1 MTDFREGEAMDRARR
16 RPWTYALWGGVAI
29 GLAVILYVIA
39 TLLIK
44 HGGPTDLNSLAKGG
58 MKDLKVT
65 AAGLAP
71 PNQPILGP
79 DGQSTDLTKLE
90 APVVVVNLW
99 ATWCAP
105 CVTEMPTLAK
115 LQAAYPGK
123 ILVIP
128 VSMDTAKDREKA
140 RAFIAEHPP
149 LRFYQDPKAAMVFS
163 VTPQAEGLPTTILYG
178 HGGSERARVAG
189 GADWSGPDAHA
200 VIEALLAEK

>member
-29 GLAVILYVIA
+29 GLAVVLYVIA

-44 HGGPTDLNSLAKGG
+44 HGGSHDLNSLAHGG

-65 AAGLAP
+65 PAGAP
-71 PNQPILGP
+71 APSQPILGP
-79 DGQSTDLTKLE
+79 DGKSADLTQIK

-115 LQAAYPGK
+115 LQAAYPGR
-123 ILVIP
+123 ILVVP

-140 RAFIAEHPP
+140 RAFIAQYPP
-149 LRFYQDPKAAMVFS
+149 LPFYQDPKAAMVFT
-163 VTPQAEGLPTTILYG
+163 VTPPAEGLPTTLLYG
-178 HGGSERARVAG
+178 RNGRERARVSG

>member
-39 TLLIK
+39 TVLIK
-44 HGGPTDLNSLAKGG
+44 HGGPTDLNSLATGA

-65 AAGLAP
+65 PGGQAP

-79 DGQSTDLTKLE
+79 DGQSTDLTKLK

-115 LQAAYPGK
+115 LQAAYPGR

-140 RAFIAEHPP
+140 RAFIAEHAP
-149 LRFYQDPKAAMVFS
+149 LPFYQDPKASMVFS
-163 VTPQAEGLPTTILYG
+163 VTPPAEGLPTTILYG
-178 HGGSERARVAG
+178 HGGRERARVSG

-200 VIEALLAEK
+200 VIETLLAEK

>member
-1 MTDFREGEAMDRARR
+1 MTDFREGEAKDRSRR
-16 RPWTYALWGGVAI
+16 RPLTYALWGAAAI
-29 GLAVILYVIA
+29 GLAVVLYVIA

-44 HGGPTDLNSLAKGG
+44 HGGPTDLNSLAKGA

-65 AAGLAP
+65 AAGAAP
-71 PNQPILGP
+71 PNQTIVGP
-79 DGQSTDLTKLE
+79 DGKSTDLTQVK

-115 LQAAYPGK
+115 LQTAFPGK

-140 RAFIAEHPP
+140 RAFLAQYPP
-149 LRFYQDPKAAMVFS
+149 LPLYQDPKAAMVFS
-163 VTPQAEGLPTTILYG
+163 LTPAAEGLPTTILYG
-178 HGGSERARVAG
+178 RGGRERARVSG
-189 GADWSGPDAHA
+189 SADWSGPDAHA